1 MTSFIQSSRSHDEFA
16 GQAIISASHGTENS
30 PWNSLI
36 ILQRDV
42 TWGCL
47 CYHVKPNASFDKAQ
61 DERQTNRLFEPPP
74 ELPLRLRHLRRHHE
88 QAKRLI
94 GVLHEVA
101 LVVVLGRVEGRRLG
115 ALRDDRRTEVPG

>member
-47 CYHVKPNASFDKAQ
+47 CFHVKPNASFDKAQ
-61 DERQTNRLFEPPP
+61 DERQTNRLFEPPT
-74 ELPLRLRHLRRHHE
+74 EITLHLRHLRRPHE
-88 QAKRLI
+88 LAIRQI
-94 GVLHEVA
+94 GVLLEVA
-101 LVVVLGRVEGRRLG
+101 QVV
-115 ALRDDRRTEVPG
+115 